1 MKLSALII
9 FFFIIASFSY
19 SIADEKLKI
28 IKVLNDTKNLQFN
41 FEQITSKKTE
51 SGKCIIVFPNKLV
64 CYYNNKDKKEL
75 IINNRIIAITQKRY
89 NKSFFYPLSKTNFIN
104 ILSKNELINVIQK
117 GDILINDYINI
128 VFINKEGSKTLIRF
142 DKEDFHLAGWISKDQ
157 YNNEIIFK
165 MNIISINQFVDD
177 KIFRLPEKTRQQ
189 N

>member
-1 MKLSALII
+1 MKFAVLVI
-9 FFFIIASFSY
+9 FFFILTNFSY
-19 SIADEKLKI
+19 SVADEKSKI

-64 CYYNNKDKKEL
+64 CYYDNKDKKEL
-75 IINNRIIAITQKRY
+75 IINNRIMAITQKRY

-128 VFINKEGSKTLIRF
+128 AFINKEGSKTLIKF
-142 DKEDFHLAGWISKDQ
+142 NKEDFHLAGWISKDQ

-165 MNIISINQFVDD
+165 MNINSVNQYVDD
-177 KIFRLPEKTRQQ
+177 KIFKLPEK

>member
-1 MKLSALII
+1 MMFL
-9 FFFIIASFSY
+9 
-19 SIADEKLKI
+19 

-64 CYYNNKDKKEL
+64 CYYDNKDKKEL
-75 IINNRIIAITQKRY
+75 IINNRIMAITQKRY

-128 VFINKEGSKTLIRF
+128 TFIDYFLNLYDIHHKRTYLFSSF
-142 DKEDFHLAGWISKDQ
+142 LA
-157 YNNEIIFK
+157 NFIIFQ
-165 MNIISINQFVDD
+165 I
-177 KIFRLPEKTRQQ
+177 LYYT
-189 N
+189 